1 MEKDTPIENK
11 PKFVVFFSMLQSL
24 FLMFC
29 FRCKTAKP
37 KVVMKQTGTMVT
49 VLQYCSHCEGNPF
62 TWRSQPYPPLFK
74 RYPAGNVLL
83 SFAVLLAGAS
93 ISKVLLV
100 FRHMGISVYNIRTY
114 FIHQK
119 KFLFPAILH
128 HWETYRAALI
138 SQLKST
144 KDAVWSGDGRFNS
157 VGHNAKYGVY
167 TMFCDTIM
175 KIVHF
180 EVLQVRETTTHLHVE
195 ALKCTFFFS

>member
-1 MEKDTPIENK
+1 
-11 PKFVVFFSMLQSL
+11 
-24 FLMFC
+24 
-29 FRCKTAKP
+29 
-37 KVVMKQTGTMVT
+37 MKEILSPGGVSHIIH
-49 VLQYCSHCEGNPF
+49 CSKGYSA
-62 TWRSQPYPPLFK
+62 R
-74 RYPAGNVLL
+74 NVLP

-100 FRHMGISVYNIRTY
+100 FRHKGIFVYNIRTY

-119 KFLFPAILH
+119 KFLFPTILH
-128 HWETYRAALI
+128 QWETYRAALV

-144 KDAVWSGDGRFNS
+144 KDAVWSGDGRFDS

-167 TMFCDTIM
+167 TTFCDTIM

-195 ALKCTFFFS
+195 ALKCTFFLSRDETL

>member
-1 MEKDTPIENK
+1 M
-11 PKFVVFFSMLQSL
+11 FFSMLQSL

-144 KDAVWSGDGRFNS
+144 KDAVWSGDGRFDS

-180 EVLQVRETTTHLHVE
+180 DVLQVRETTTHLHVE